1 MQCPVLEELRSSGG
15 NGQGS
20 HLLSHGARAYFP
32 ARSQGLSHTP
42 KSSDKKGDLGAS
54 YHQVFL
60 FCDRLR
66 EILMVASANIKTPMM
81 SVPVLNTKKALK
93 RVKNLKRQL
102 TRVCLGEVIV
112 SRTCCRLG
120 DKLPTG
126 GQAANWGICC
136 RLGEAFSPRPP
147 VRTVQSWAQTL
158 TNERGAFSARC

>member
-1 MQCPVLEELRSSGG
+1 M
-15 NGQGS
+15 
-20 HLLSHGARAYFP
+20 LSHGARACFP

-42 KSSDKKGDLGAS
+42 KGPDKKEDLGAT
-54 YHQVFL
+54 YHQVSL

-112 SRTCCRLG
+112 SWTFCQLG
-120 DKLPTG
+120 DMLETGQCILFTASCQDCSDPELRLSPMRGELSLPG
-126 GQAANWGICC
+126 AEQGWG
-136 RLGEAFSPRPP
+136 
-147 VRTVQSWAQTL
+147 
-158 TNERGAFSARC
+158 

>member
-42 KSSDKKGDLGAS
+42 KGSDKKGDLGAS

-126 GQAANWGICC
+126 RPAADWARRSPHGLLSGLFRAGF
-136 RLGEAFSPRPP
+136 RLSPMRGELSLPGAE
-147 VRTVQSWAQTL
+147 QG
-158 TNERGAFSARC
+158 RG